1 MEDRNVDENILG
13 NRTYNNDRKE
23 LVVYQIGNSSP
34 INSSG

>member
-1 MEDRNVDENILG
+1 MEDRNVDENILD

-23 LVVYQIGNSSP
+23 LVVYWIGKSSP